1 MAPVVWELKKRAL
14 PYKLLFTGQHKE
26 LFEDVSDLIP
36 TPDFNLNIMDSSKN
50 LNESLSNILRE
61 SHVLLEKN
69 KPSLVLVQGDTTTV
83 LGISLAS
90 FNVGI
95 PVGHVE
101 AGLRTHNLQSPFPE
115 EANRQMVSRIA
126 TFNWAPTQT
135 AANDLKKEGIQN
147 VTVTGNT
154 VIDACQSFEF
164 EVSYGDKVL
173 ITLHRRENFGAKL
186 ERMITQLEELAQAHP
201 ELKFI
206 FPMHPNPNV
215 QKYRSKL
222 TKVNVVSPLN
232 YKEMIQM
239 MATIKFAISD
249 SGGIQE
255 ECAAFKK
262 KVLVCRDTTERPDSI
277 QVGLAK
283 LISTDIKENFDWAN
297 ESPKWNGVNPYG
309 DGNASR
315 YIVDDIVHYL
325 HEQKNHQ
332 HN

>member
-325 HEQKNHQ
+325 HEQKNH
-332 HN
+332 